1 MDTIRHIFGIGR
13 GSNDSYMLEL
23 GGGDGLP
30 AGYRVSVTGH
40 ESSLYGDFAASE
52 DGRISDIDHVSPD
65 SLSAQRLRPTLVF
78 RLISILLFLTCG
90 GTSLF
95 AQEPQVAEPQVV
107 ADTLVEVELPDINVY
122 ARRNL
127 RPLTL
132 EERQQLWRLIRD
144 VKKTY
149 PYAKYVA
156 ATIIETYEYM
166 ETLPEKERERHLKQ
180 VEKELKRDMTPK
192 MKDLTLRQ
200 GKVLI
205 KLIHRQCGMTGYELV
220 QAFLGSFKAWTW
232 QIFARITGANLKSP
246 YDPLHNQEDAVIERI
261 IQLSEHHLL

>member
-13 GSNDSYMLEL
+13 GSYDSYMLEL
-23 GGGDGLP
+23 GGGDGQP
-30 AGYRVSVTGH
+30 AGLGVSATDHGTM
-40 ESSLYGDFAASE
+40 LYGNIATSE
-52 DGRISDIDHVSPD
+52 GGNISDVAHVFSE
-65 SLSAQRLRPTLVF
+65 SLSAPRLCATLVF
-78 RLISILLFLTCG
+78 RLISVLLFLTCG
-90 GTSLF
+90 GISLF
-95 AQEPQVAEPQVV
+95 AQEPQVAEPQVI

-232 QIFARITGANLKSP
+232 QIFARVTGANLKSP

>member
-30 AGYRVSVTGH
+30 AGYRVSATGH
-40 ESSLYGDFAASE
+40 GTSLYGDFAASE
-52 DGRISDIDHVSPD
+52 GRHVSD
-65 SLSAQRLRPTLVF
+65 GVYMHSLSLSSQRSRFTLVL
-78 RLISILLFLTCG
+78 RLLGVFLLLTCG
-90 GTSLF
+90 GMSLS
-95 AQEPQVAEPQVV
+95 AQEPQVVEPQVV

-127 RPLTL
+127 QPLTL

-156 ATIIETYEYM
+156 ATIIET
-166 ETLPEKERERHLKQ
+166 
-180 VEKELKRDMTPK
+180 
-192 MKDLTLRQ
+192 
-200 GKVLI
+200 
-205 KLIHRQCGMTGYELV
+205 
-220 QAFLGSFKAWTW
+220 
-232 QIFARITGANLKSP
+232 
-246 YDPLHNQEDAVIERI
+246 
-261 IQLSEHHLL
+261 

>member
-1 MDTIRHIFGIGR
+1 
-13 GSNDSYMLEL
+13 MLEL

-40 ESSLYGDFAASE
+40 ESSLYGHFAISE
-52 DGRISDIDHVSPD
+52 DGRISDVDHVSPD
-65 SLSAQRLRPTLVF
+65 SLPAPRLRTTHVF
-78 RLISILLFLTCG
+78 RLISVLLFLTCG
-90 GTSLF
+90 GISLF

>member
-52 DGRISDIDHVSPD
+52 GRHVSD
-65 SLSAQRLRPTLVF
+65 GVYMHSLSLSSQRSRFTLVL
-78 RLISILLFLTCG
+78 RLLGVFLLLTCG
-90 GTSLF
+90 GMSLS
-95 AQEPQVAEPQVV
+95 AQEPQVVEPQVV

-127 RPLTL
+127 QPLTL

-180 VEKELKRDMTPK
+180 VEKEPKRDMTPK

>member
-1 MDTIRHIFGIGR
+1 MDTIRQIFGVGR
-13 GSNDSYMLEL
+13 GSYDSYMLEL

-30 AGYRVSVTGH
+30 AGYCVSVTGH
-40 ESSLYGDFAASE
+40 ESSLYGHFAISE

-65 SLSAQRLRPTLVF
+65 SLSAPRLRTTHVF
-78 RLISILLFLTCG
+78 RLISVLLFLSCG
-90 GTSLF
+90 GISLF
-95 AQEPQVAEPQVV
+95 AQEPQVAEPQVI

-132 EERQQLWRLIRD
+132 EELQQLWRLIRD